1 MFYKIRNNNA
11 PSYLCDCLLPFE
23 RNENVYN
30 LLNQTDYSN
39 PFTRLQLY
47 RNSFFPSS
55 IKFWNNLTPEIRS
68 APRISSFKK
77 SLMHDVNLVTQFRY
91 YAYGYRVLNVLHT
104 RLKHRSSNL
113 NTDLLWVNL
122 INDPGCVYGWVIE
135 DAIHFFLECCLYV
148 EAREQL
154 TNNLQFLDS
163 LLIETLLFGD
173 DSLSEGKMHKYSNQ
187 CSCTSNKRNVLRSL
201 IKFTLKRS
209 AFKLLDLCLSLVCRT
224 FNTLQPYK

>member
-1 MFYKIRNNNA
+1 MEQF
-11 PSYLCDCLLPFE
+11 D
-23 RNENVYN
+23 
-30 LLNQTDYSN
+30 
-39 PFTRLQLY
+39 TRDKKC
-47 RNSFFPSS
+47 PD
-55 IKFWNNLTPEIRS
+55 
-68 APRISSFKK
+68 SSFKK
-77 SLMHDVNLVTQFRY
+77 SLINDVNLLKPSRY
-91 YAYGYRVLNVLHT
+91 YSYGCRVLNVLHT

-173 DSLSEGKMHKYSNQ
+173 DSLSEEQNAQIFKSVQWYIKQ
-187 CSCTSNKRNVLRSL
+187 TKRF
-201 IKFTLKRS
+201 IP
-209 AFKLLDLCLSLVCRT
+209 
-224 FNTLQPYK
+224 Q